1 MSNVPE
7 YKRKKSTCEA
17 IIKARHLATY
27 TIQICANS
35 KVFLPEYKSS
45 LTDEIVH
52 DAKEA
57 YILAWKANS
66 IRVTGQLA
74 GELGTLRLQLQKE
87 AILNCKSLLPL
98 IELAQKVYH
107 LGSGRIEYWARLTLE
122 TASALTNWHEGDI
135 KRYKNMI
142 K

>member
-7 YKRKKSTCEA
+7 YKRKESTCA
-17 IIKARHLATY
+17 AVVKARHLATY
-27 TIQICANS
+27 TIQICAND
-35 KVFLPEYKSS
+35 KIFLPQYNLS
-45 LTDEIVH
+45 LANGIIH

-57 YILAWKANS
+57 YTLAWKANK
-66 IRVTGQLA
+66 IRVEGKLA
-74 GELGTLRLQLQKE
+74 EESGKLRLRLQKE
-87 AILNCKSLLPL
+87 AILSCKNLLPL

-107 LGSGRIEYWARLTLE
+107 LDKSREEYWARLTLE
-122 TASALTNWHEGDI
+122 TANILTGWHKSDA

>member
-7 YKRKKSTCEA
+7 YKRKESTCKA
-17 IIKARHLATY
+17 VIKARHLATY
-27 TIQICANS
+27 TIQICSNN
-35 KVFLPEYKSS
+35 KIFLPEYNQL
-45 LTDEIVH
+45 LTNEIAC

-57 YILAWKANS
+57 YILAWRANK
-66 IRVTGQLA
+66 IRVEGRLA
-74 GELGTLRLQLQKE
+74 GELGKIRLRMQKE

-107 LGSGRIEYWARLTLE
+107 LDSSRIEYWTRLTLE
-122 TASALTNWHEGDI
+122 TASTLTNWHEGDM
-135 KRYKNMI
+135 KRYKNMV

>member
-35 KVFLPEYKSS
+35 KVFLPEYNSS

-57 YILAWKANS
+57 YILAWEAHAKKGNTYHVRA
-66 IRVTGQLA
+66 RMRRFYD
-74 GELGTLRLQLQKE
+74 ELW
-87 AILNCKSLLPL
+87 
-98 IELAQKVYH
+98 
-107 LGSGRIEYWARLTLE
+107 SGNVL
-122 TASALTNWHEGDI
+122 
-135 KRYKNMI
+135 
-142 K
+142 